1 MLVYIYAQT
10 KVKAQTRNVYYVGD
24 VQDDGYI
31 YFNDSMM
38 YRIPTPQ
45 SMTEGTEVPITEAQ
59 VWYTI
64 RNCWIRA
71 NYFTNLKVYPF
82 DIKNM
87 NDKIKDLEDRMDDA
101 EDRLTDLENEQTVI
115 INSVNSLG
123 RSSLGNSSGNNG
135 NGRALLDAYNAV
147 LQLISDIQ
155 AAGISTSASL
165 SQTSIYTSWNDIS

>member
-38 YRIPTPQ
+38 YRMPTPQ
-45 SMTEGTEVPITEAQ
+45 NMTEGTEVTVTEAQ

-87 NDKIKDLEDRMDDA
+87 NDRIKDLEDRMDDA

-123 RSSLGNSSGNNG
+123 RAALGNSQGLSGNG
-135 NGRALLDAYNAV
+135 KALLDVYNAV
-147 LQLISDIQ
+147 LQIIADVQ
-155 AAGISTSASL
+155 TSATL
-165 SQTSIYTSWNDIS
+165 PQTSIYTNWNDIT